1 MSWSI
6 IVTVAA
12 YALALAAGVTLSVR
26 QARRN
31 RRRIRCW
38 ADENGYAVL
47 RLEYR
52 RSGVVMVACLLAGLP
67 SAVLLLFRLLLGAWG
82 SAAGDGGRRSLLRD
96 VRRLL
101 LDLPPGA
108 YVLAGLTVGLLL
120 LLWILMGTW
129 IVAIQDEQGGQR
141 NGYVT
146 FGHWLVDLPWGR
158 MNVEWR

>member
-1 MSWSI
+1 MSWSV
-6 IVTVAA
+6 IVTVAVCT
-12 YALALAAGVTLSVR
+12 LALAAGVTLSVR

-31 RRRIRCW
+31 RRRIRHW

-67 SAVLLLFRLLLGAWG
+67 SALLFLFWLLLSTWE
-82 SAAGDGGRRSLLRD
+82 SAGRDAGRRSLLRD

-101 LDLPPGA
+101 LDLPTGA
-108 YVLAGLTVGLLL
+108 YVLAGLTSGLLS
-120 LLWILMGTW
+120 LLWILMGSW
-129 IVAIQDEQGGQR
+129 IVAIQDEEGGQR
-141 NGYVT
+141 NAYVT
-146 FGHWLVDLPWGR
+146 FGHWLVDLPWGK

>member
-12 YALALAAGVTLSVR
+12 YALALAAGVTLAVR

-31 RRRIRCW
+31 RRRIRRW

-52 RSGVVMVACLLAGLP
+52 RSGVVMVACLLTGLP
-67 SAVLLLFRLLLGAWG
+67 SALLFLFWLLFGAWE
-82 SAAGDGGRRSLLRD
+82 SAGRDGGRRSVLRD

-108 YVLAGLTVGLLL
+108 YILAGLTAGLLL
-120 LLWILMGTW
+120 VLWVLMGTW
-129 IVAIQDEQGGQR
+129 EIAIQDEEGGQR
-141 NGYVT
+141 DGFVT
-146 FGHWLVDLPWGR
+146 FGHWLVDLPWGK

>member
-1 MSWSI
+1 MSWTV

-12 YALALAAGVTLSVR
+12 YALVLAAGVTLAIR
-26 QARRN
+26 RARRN
-31 RRRIRCW
+31 RGRIRRW

-67 SAVLLLFRLLLGAWG
+67 SALLLLFWLVLGAWD
-82 SAAGDGGRRSLLRD
+82 SAGRDAGRRSVLRH

-101 LDLPPGA
+101 FDLPPGA
-108 YVLAGLTVGLLL
+108 YVLAGLTAGLLL

-129 IVAIQDEQGGQR
+129 IVSIQDEQGGQR
-141 NGYVT
+141 NAFVT
-146 FGHWLVDLPWGR
+146 FGHWLVDLPWGK